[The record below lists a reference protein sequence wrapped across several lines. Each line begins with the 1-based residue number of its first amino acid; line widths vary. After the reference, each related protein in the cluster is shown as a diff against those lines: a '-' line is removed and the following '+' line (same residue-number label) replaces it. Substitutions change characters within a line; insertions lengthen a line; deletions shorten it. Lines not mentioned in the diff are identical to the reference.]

1 MHGHLGTQP
10 LIEAVKEV
18 IQKECIMHFYEPTQK
33 TCLTVDASPT
43 GLGAILSNIDSAGNS
58 HNVAYARRSLSKG
71 MHKQNER
78 L

>member
-1 MHGHLGTQP
+1 
-10 LIEAVKEV
+10 
-18 IQKECIMHFYEPTQK
+18 MHFYDPTQK
-33 TCLTVDASPT
+33 TYLTVDASPT

-58 HNVAYARRSLSKG
+58 HNVAYASRSLTPLSKG